1 MADFFISDV
10 LPFMPFSELLGVVAR
25 CSAGIHMAALHNHQR
40 YVVSWQD
47 DAMVNVKEQFALA
60 VEELGN
66 AAFERTLEQLH
77 WASNVNDT
85 AQLYNDFCDVGLERS
100 ADDRVVRRSKLVKV
114 AFRDCITRS
123 VCLKVGFSDREKFD
137 AEMEGIFRERFCE
150 SLRSQFHNAYH
161 RNVREA
167 CLRCGFTSQSKIS
180 NERIGRVRPRRER
193 QAQ

>member
-1 MADFFISDV
+1 M

-77 WASNVNDT
+77 WASNVNDI
-85 AQLYNDFCDVGLERS
+85 AQAYNDFCDVGLERS
-100 ADDRVVRRSKLVKV
+100 ADDRVVRRSKLVK
-114 AFRDCITRS
+114 AALRDCITRC
-123 VCLKVGFSDREKFD
+123 VCLK
-137 AEMEGIFRERFCE
+137 I
-150 SLRSQFHNAYH
+150 
-161 RNVREA
+161 
-167 CLRCGFTSQSKIS
+167 
-180 NERIGRVRPRRER
+180 
-193 QAQ
+193 